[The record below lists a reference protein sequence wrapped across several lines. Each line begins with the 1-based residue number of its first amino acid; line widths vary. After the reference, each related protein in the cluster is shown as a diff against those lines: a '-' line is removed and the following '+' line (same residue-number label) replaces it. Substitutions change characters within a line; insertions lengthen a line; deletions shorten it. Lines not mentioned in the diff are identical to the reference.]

1 MLKIDC
7 ITLAK
12 NNFDVVELGH
22 LEGKAVITLGS
33 GSGAPTAEGRFH
45 MSNGGMRT
53 MCTIEAALA
62 STEGTGSAMKPKAIV
77 LDKPSDLT
85 VELTADV
92 VREFEVQENESVINL
107 KCEELTAPATP
118 VDPEE
123 DPDPATGTQVFLGDT
138 PLTVDVEA
146 GTVEL
151 PAPAAKDRVVTLR
164 ITNLKVGTA
173 VAKAPNAGHKIAI
186 TPDNPEGL
194 LHFMILCNTPDVD
207 GRKANKTTF
216 EVRGAKPWKVMGERQ
231 CVAFLTPHEK
241 NAPEA

>member
-7 ITLAK
+7 IKLAE

-33 GSGAPTAEGRFH
+33 GDGAPTAEGRFH

-53 MCTIEAALA
+53 MCTIEAAMA
-62 STEGTGSAMKPKAIV
+62 SMSTPASESEEPAPKAIV
-77 LDKPSDLT
+77 LSKPSDLT
-85 VELTADV
+85 VKLTADV
-92 VREFEVQENESVINL
+92 VRDFALPAGEGVIDL
-107 KCEELTAPATP
+107 KCKDLVGCTVLMGNTALTPSSGKVTVTAT
-118 VDPEE
+118 D
-123 DPDPATGTQVFLGDT
+123 
-138 PLTVDVEA
+138 
-146 GTVEL
+146 
-151 PAPAAKDRVVTLR
+151 KDRVVTL
-164 ITNLKVGTA
+164 TLKDLPVGTA